1 MYLSHV
7 LSRSSAPGAPRPAL
21 LALLVLAGLG
31 GCAAGPDYV
40 RPQTPDQAAQQTAFK
55 EDGDW
60 RQAMPGVADASTP
73 WWQGYGDAQINALVE
88 QANAANQTVAVAQAQ
103 YRAAQTL
110 VQGAQAAYFPTVGVT
125 ASGQRARTISA
136 GQSNLGDGH
145 AWSLNASW
153 EPDFW
158 GGVRRNV
165 EAASDTAQAS
175 AADLAAA
182 QLAVQA
188 SVVNDYL
195 QLRVV
200 DRQQA
205 LYERTI
211 AAYQKSLQLTQAQFR
226 SGVATQGDVAL
237 AQSTL
242 ATAQAQALDV
252 NLTRRQTEHALAT
265 LLGKTPADFSLPV
278 DAQQVLPP
286 LPGVPL
292 GLPSQLLERRPDI
305 AGAERRVAAAN
316 AQIGV
321 AQAAF
326 YPNLTLSASGGNTGA
341 GLALAS
347 WVAAPGKVWALG
359 AALAGTIFDGG
370 ARSANLAHARANWD
384 AAAATYRQTV
394 LGGFQEVEDNLAA
407 VHQLQ
412 QEYAADQRAAEA
424 ARDAERITLSQY
436 RAGTVTYMNVIT
448 AQALAL
454 NSERSALQV
463 QGRAFAASVALVKA
477 LGGGW
482 SAAQLPPSRAASVVQ
497 GAADK
502 KEAQH
507 DK

>member
-1 MYLSHV
+1 MNRVYPLSAG
-7 LSRSSAPGAPRPAL
+7 RQMPAKWHP
-21 LALLVLAGLG
+21 LALLLLLGLA

-40 RPQTPDQAAQQTAFK
+40 RPQAPDQAAQQTAFK

-60 RQAMPGVADASTP
+60 RQAMPGVADANTP
-73 WWQGYGDAQINALVE
+73 WWQSYRDAQLNALVE

-110 VQGAQAAYFPTVGVT
+110 VQGAQAGYYPTVGIT
-125 ASGQRARTISA
+125 ASGQRGRSINA
-136 GQSNLGDGH
+136 GKSNLGDSH
-145 AWSLNASW
+145 AWSLNAGW

-158 GGVRRNV
+158 GSIGRNV

-242 ATAQAQALDV
+242 ATAQAQALDI
-252 NLTRRQTEHALAT
+252 NLTRRQTEHALAI
-265 LLGKTPADFSLPV
+265 LLGKTPTDFSLPV

-326 YPNLTLSASGGNTGA
+326 YPNLTLSASGGNVGA
-341 GLALAS
+341 GLGLAS

-370 ARSANLAHARANWD
+370 ARSANLAHARANFD

-412 QEYAADQRAAEA
+412 QEYAADQRAAQA

-482 SAAQLPPSRAASVVQ
+482 NAAQLPPSRAASVAQ
-497 GAADK
+497 GAADE

-507 DK
+507 DE